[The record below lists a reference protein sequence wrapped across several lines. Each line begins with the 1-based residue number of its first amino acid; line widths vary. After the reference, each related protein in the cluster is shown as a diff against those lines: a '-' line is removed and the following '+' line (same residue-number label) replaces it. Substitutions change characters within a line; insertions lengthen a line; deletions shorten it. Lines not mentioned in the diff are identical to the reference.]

1 MGPFDTTS
9 YTLLSTPEFDKW
21 FSKLSDQ
28 AAKRAISVRPARV
41 SMGNF
46 GDAKRIENI
55 SELRVDVGQGYRVYY
70 TIRRKVVVLLLLGG
84 DKRSQKADIIKAKA
98 LANQPFSGE

>member
-1 MGPFDTTS
+1 
-9 YTLLSTPEFDKW
+9 
-21 FSKLSDQ
+21 
-28 AAKRAISVRPARV
+28 
-41 SMGNF
+41 MGNF

-55 SELRVDVGQGYRVYY
+55 SELRIDVGQGYRVYY

-84 DKRSQKADIIKAKA
+84 DKRTQKADIIKAKA